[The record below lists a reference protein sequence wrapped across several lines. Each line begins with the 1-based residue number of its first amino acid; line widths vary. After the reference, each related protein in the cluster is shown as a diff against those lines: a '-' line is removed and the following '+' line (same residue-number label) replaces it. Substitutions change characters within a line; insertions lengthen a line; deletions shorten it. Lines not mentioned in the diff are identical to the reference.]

1 MNKTDTDRLIKHL
14 EMLVT
19 ALEIDCDSKEKYIN
33 SLKNYI
39 DIQEELINSLIKKQ
53 KEIKL

>member
-1 MNKTDTDRLIKHL
+1 MNKTDTNRLIKHL

-39 DIQEELINSLIKKQ
+39 DIQEEQINSLIKKQ

>member
-1 MNKTDTDRLIKHL
+1 MNKTDTNRLIKHL

-33 SLKNYI
+33 NLKNYI
-39 DIQEELINSLIKKQ
+39 DIQEEQINSLIKKQ

>member
-39 DIQEELINSLIKKQ
+39 DIQEEQINSLIKKQ